1 MTSLMYGSQKAELRQ
16 TESTVVVTGGWGVDG
31 SKCSTAVKNSVSSGD
46 LTHIMVII
54 AKDTVLYT

>member
-1 MTSLMYGSQKAELRQ
+1 MEAKKAELRQ

>member
-1 MTSLMYGSQKAELRQ
+1 MEAKKAELRQ

-54 AKDTVLYT
+54 LNATELHTS